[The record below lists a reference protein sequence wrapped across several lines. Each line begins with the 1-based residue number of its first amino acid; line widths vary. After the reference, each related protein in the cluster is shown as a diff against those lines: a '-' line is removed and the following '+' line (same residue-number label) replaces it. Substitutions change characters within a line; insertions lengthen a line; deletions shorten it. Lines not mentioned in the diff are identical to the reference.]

1 MQTLLVSSLVVSLAA
16 ALPHYIRSN
25 GIEASLLTDPK
36 DVSGR
41 TVDYIIAGGGLTGL
55 TTAARLTENP
65 NISVLVIESGSYE
78 SDRGP
83 IIEDLN
89 AYGDIFGS
97 SVDHAYETVELAT
110 NNQTALI
117 RSGNG
122 LGGSTLVNGGTW
134 TRPHKAQVDSWE
146 TVFGNEGWNW
156 DNVAAYSLQAERA
169 RAPNAKQ
176 IAAGHYFNASC
187 HGTNGTVHAGPRD
200 TGDDYSPIVKALMS
214 AVEDRGVPTKKD
226 FGCGDPHGVSMFPNT
241 LHEDQVRSDAAREWL
256 LPNYQRPNLQVLTGQ
271 YVGKVLLSQNGT
283 TPRAVGVEFGTH
295 KGNTH
300 NVYAKH
306 EVLLAAGSAVSPTI
320 LEYSGIGMKSILEPL
335 GIDTVVDLPVGLNL
349 QDQTTATVRSRIT
362 SAGAGQG
369 QAAWFATFNETFGD
383 YAEKAHELLNTKLE
397 QWAEEAVARGGFHN
411 TTALLIQYENYRDW
425 IVNHNVAYSELF
437 LDTAGVA
444 SFDVWDLLPFTRGY
458 VHILDK
464 DPYLHHFAYDPQYFL
479 NELDLLGQAAAT
491 QLARNISNS
500 GAMQTYFAGET
511 IPGDNLA
518 YDADLSAWTEYIPYH
533 FRPNYHGVGTC
544 SMMPK
549 EMGGVV
555 DNAARVYGVQGLRV
569 IDGSIPPTQMSS
581 HVMTV
586 FYAMALKIADAILE
600 DYASMQGGGGSLDQQ
615 TINIIKATV
624 PVLKEHGVTITT
636 TFYKNLF
643 AKHPEVRPLFDM
655 GRQESLEQP
664 KALAMTVLA
673 AAQNIEN
680 LPAILP
686 AVKKIAVKHCQAGVA
701 AAHYPIVGQELLGA
715 IKEVLGDA
723 ATDDILDAWG
733 KAYGVIADVF
743 IQVEADLYAQAVE

>member
-1 MQTLLVSSLVVSLAA
+1 MSFRSLLALSGLVCTGLANVISKRKLGDIEFIKVNKGGGGS
-16 ALPHYIRSN
+16 LPHYIRSN

-600 DYASMQGGGGSLDQQ
+600 DYASMQ
-615 TINIIKATV
+615 
-624 PVLKEHGVTITT
+624 
-636 TFYKNLF
+636 
-643 AKHPEVRPLFDM
+643 
-655 GRQESLEQP
+655 
-664 KALAMTVLA
+664 
-673 AAQNIEN
+673 
-680 LPAILP
+680 
-686 AVKKIAVKHCQAGVA
+686 
-701 AAHYPIVGQELLGA
+701 
-715 IKEVLGDA
+715 
-723 ATDDILDAWG
+723 
-733 KAYGVIADVF
+733 
-743 IQVEADLYAQAVE
+743 

>member
-187 HGTNGTVHAGPRD
+187 HGVNGTVHAGPRD

-383 YAEKAHELLNTKLE
+383 YSEKAHELLNTKLE

-444 SFDVWDLLPFTRGY
+444 SFDVWDLLPFDRGY

-500 GAMQTYFAGET
+500 GAMQTYFAGE
-511 IPGDNLA
+511 ILPGDNLA

-533 FRPNYHGVGTC
+533 FRPNYHDVGTC

-549 EMGGVV
+549 EMGSVV
-555 DNAARVYGVQGLRV
+555 DNAARVYGVRGLRV

-586 FYAMALKIADAILE
+586 FYAMALKISDAILE
-600 DYASMQGGGGSLDQQ
+600 DYASMQ
-615 TINIIKATV
+615 
-624 PVLKEHGVTITT
+624 
-636 TFYKNLF
+636 
-643 AKHPEVRPLFDM
+643 
-655 GRQESLEQP
+655 
-664 KALAMTVLA
+664 
-673 AAQNIEN
+673 
-680 LPAILP
+680 
-686 AVKKIAVKHCQAGVA
+686 
-701 AAHYPIVGQELLGA
+701 
-715 IKEVLGDA
+715 
-723 ATDDILDAWG
+723 
-733 KAYGVIADVF
+733 
-743 IQVEADLYAQAVE
+743 